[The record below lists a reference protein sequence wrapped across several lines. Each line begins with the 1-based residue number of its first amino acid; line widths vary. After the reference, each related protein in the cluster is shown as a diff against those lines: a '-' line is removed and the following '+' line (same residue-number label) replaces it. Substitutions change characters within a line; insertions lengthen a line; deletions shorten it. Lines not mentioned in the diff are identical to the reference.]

1 MAKKRDEDSGNTTKD
16 DANTND
22 DFVVWQPSLLGLRST
37 NDSLVIQEN

>member
-1 MAKKRDEDSGNTTKD
+1 MAKKMDEDSGNTTKD
-16 DANTND
+16 YANTND